1 MFFNLSLKHQNHD
14 LINELKE
21 EKKSNAIRLNQLQAE
36 LDSVK
41 AELHLI
47 TYDTKSHNELI
58 SYQLRGGEM
67 LSAIRYGLAENAE
80 NLINERVGLK
90 ELGSMF
96 EETRSALASLNERA
110 SLINKQANDS
120 MDAAKILDETANSI
134 SQLVSSIQ
142 EISSQTN
149 LLALNAAIEAARA
162 GTAGRGFAV
171 VADEVRN
178 LAGKTHIA
186 SEQVE
191 YLVKKVISQTEQIKN
206 MVVQNQTSAMDVS
219 SSSTQIDYVVD
230 NVISRSD
237 RMQQVIKIAATH
249 SFLNTVKLDHA
260 VWKNHVYNR
269 INENKFDENTDL
281 HTECRLGKWYY
292 EGYGYKHYKNL
303 NSFIAIEEP
312 HKAVHDSGRAALKA
326 AQSNNINEMLIQ
338 LEKMEISSMK
348 VVMNI
353 DHLMEELQHS

>member
-260 VWKNHVYNR
+260 VWK
-269 INENKFDENTDL
+269 L
-281 HTECRLGKWYY
+281 
-292 EGYGYKHYKNL
+292 
-303 NSFIAIEEP
+303 S
-312 HKAVHDSGRAALKA
+312 
-326 AQSNNINEMLIQ
+326 LIH
-338 LEKMEISSMK
+338 I
-348 VVMNI
+348 
-353 DHLMEELQHS
+353 